1 MAMERIIQ
9 YEAKPGSKQ
18 RVEINELLRE
28 ISDIHQSMLALSKQK
43 MRLSEIIYNCIDMPT
58 E

>member
-1 MAMERIIQ
+1 MERIIQ

-28 ISDIHQSMLALSKQK
+28 ISDIHQSMLTLSKQK